1 MRIVHVILLFIG
13 VALSVSYGQQLKD
26 PARFKKEVDSIVALN
41 QSVNK
46 SDLILFTGSS
56 SIRMWSGLKS
66 DFPKYN
72 VVNMGFGG
80 SEMADLLFYAND
92 IIIPLKPKKIFIYE
106 GDNDIF
112 FGRTT
117 KEILSSADSILLLVR
132 KDLPRT
138 EVIFI
143 SPKPSL
149 SRWELKEKYET
160 FNNALQAWIAGKK
173 NVKFADVWTPMLD
186 KTGVVQ
192 KDIFIEDG
200 LHLNEKG
207 YAIWT
212 ATLKKYLR

>member
-1 MRIVHVILLFIG
+1 MRILDVILLLIG
-13 VALSVSYGQQLKD
+13 IALSDSYGQQFKD

-41 QSVNK
+41 QSVRK

-80 SEMADLLFYAND
+80 SEMADLLYYAND

-117 KEILSSADSILLLVR
+117 QEILSSADSILLLVR
-132 KDLPRT
+132 KYLPRS

-149 SRWELKEKYET
+149 SRWGLKEKYKA
-160 FNNALQAWIAGKK
+160 FNEALQAWIVGKK

-186 KTGVVQ
+186 KTGTVQ

-212 ATLKKYLR
+212 ATLKKYIR